1 MMIPA
6 VPRTLA
12 SSKMPRRRPRPLL
25 PRVLQGGLLA
35 ASPWRSQRWSAWPCE
50 ACKGRSSGCF
60 SLEPCFCTENVLPVT
75 MHRKR
80 EGAASCWR
88 RDDECRLMF
97 IILRRSETSICV
109 SCVFISPA
117 LGQLFPAS
125 LGSSLGPPEAIVSR
139 VIFVCDKSVVLD
151 RGSVPQT
158 GFSFQ
163 FSRVIC
169 TCLSWHAAEGESAWA
184 RAPCH
189 ALGPPHLPCQLQ
201 FST

>member
-125 LGSSLGPPEAIVSR
+125 LGSSLGPPGGLFSLL
-139 VIFVCDKSVVLD
+139 VVLVTSQWSETEAPIPH
-151 RGSVPQT
+151 SVFNSQLLEYNY
-158 GFSFQ
+158 
-163 FSRVIC
+163 R
-169 TCLSWHAAEGESAWA
+169 CLSWHAARSYV
-184 RAPCH
+184 
-189 ALGPPHLPCQLQ
+189 
-201 FST
+201 